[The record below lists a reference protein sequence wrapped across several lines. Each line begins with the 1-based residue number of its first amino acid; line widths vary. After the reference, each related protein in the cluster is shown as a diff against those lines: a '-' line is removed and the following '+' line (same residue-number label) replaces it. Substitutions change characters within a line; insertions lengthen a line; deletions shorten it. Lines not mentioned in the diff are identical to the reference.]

1 LRTCI
6 NAPSSSSGLSPR
18 PFAYLRAA
26 PRSILFP
33 TDAQIEARLKFS
45 EAAKQA
51 RGLKG
56 LCPCHGLPWAAHFV
70 KVGASGFRSEEAEE
84 RRPKLLEQRMM
95 GLQQLALGSL
105 GSLWGLV
112 LGNDLYI
119 ARSVILAE
127 SMTLLRPQ
135 TINLMADKRPLSR
148 RELGLYGLQ
157 LVRLGGMAKWVFKK
171 PMILRNPPYTVGPYA
186 HDGQL
191 EVRLKFA
198 EVAHG
203 AKGQQGRCIC

>member
-1 LRTCI
+1 
-6 NAPSSSSGLSPR
+6 
-18 PFAYLRAA
+18 
-26 PRSILFP
+26 
-33 TDAQIEARLKFS
+33 
-45 EAAKQA
+45 
-51 RGLKG
+51 
-56 LCPCHGLPWAAHFV
+56 
-70 KVGASGFRSEEAEE
+70 
-84 RRPKLLEQRMM
+84 
-95 GLQQLALGSL
+95 
-105 GSLWGLV
+105 
-112 LGNDLYI
+112 
-119 ARSVILAE
+119 
-127 SMTLLRPQ
+127 MTLLRPQ

-203 AKGQQGRCIC
+203 AKGSKGVVYVDDLGRFLTAPAAHIHKAMKGYRAPSKIPEDKLPSKLHRTAYTEADLRKILEERKKAKR